1 MPTFLLGF
9 KCAPQPEG
17 PEQMRATAVGE
28 LACDLMMGESSHCTC
43 GFTARASSTAPSA
56 PATTSCPA
64 RPTPTPAAT
73 ARPPRPWPRAILSE
87 AKRLTEEGLDE
98 AYYRRIVNAN
108 FGAALKALNSFES
121 IAVSMAE
128 GCFHHYDPYRFPEV
142 YDSITQQ
149 DVLDFNPVKT
159 FVESHMALSVTTPK
173 EG

>member
-1 MPTFLLGF
+1 M
-9 KCAPQPEG
+9 
-17 PEQMRATAVGE
+17 
-28 LACDLMMGESSHCTC
+28 C
-43 GFTARASSTAPSA
+43 GFTARALSTAPSE

-64 RPTPTPAAT
+64 RPTSTPAA
-73 ARPPRPWPRAILSE
+73 
-87 AKRLTEEGLDE
+87 EGLDE

-149 DVLDFNPVKT
+149 DVLDFIREN
-159 FVESHMALSVTTPK
+159 FVESHMALSVIHPK

>member
-1 MPTFLLGF
+1 M
-9 KCAPQPEG
+9 
-17 PEQMRATAVGE
+17 
-28 LACDLMMGESSHCTC
+28 C
-43 GFTARASSTAPSA
+43 GFTARALSTAPSE

-64 RPTPTPAAT
+64 RPTSTPA
-73 ARPPRPWPRAILSE
+73 E

-149 DVLDFNPVKT
+149 DVLDFIREN
-159 FVESHMALSVTTPK
+159 FVESHMALSVIHPK